1 MRLIPIYSLPG
12 YLKDPDGNIFRMYKG
27 HLYRVPTR
35 VVDGEEVIDYK
46 GKELRVRTLLTLGV
60 QR

>member
-12 YLKDPDGNIFRMYKG
+12 YLKDPDGNICRMYKG
-27 HLYRVPTR
+27 RLYRVPTR

-46 GKELRVRTLLTLGV
+46 GKEIRISTLLNLGR